1 MQTLRLSIEGM
12 HCEGCVRRVTA
23 ALQSV
28 KGVDVGFVQV
38 GSAELTFDLDRTNLG
53 EIETAVNR
61 AGFSA
66 RVQEL

>member
-61 AGFSA
+61 VGFSA